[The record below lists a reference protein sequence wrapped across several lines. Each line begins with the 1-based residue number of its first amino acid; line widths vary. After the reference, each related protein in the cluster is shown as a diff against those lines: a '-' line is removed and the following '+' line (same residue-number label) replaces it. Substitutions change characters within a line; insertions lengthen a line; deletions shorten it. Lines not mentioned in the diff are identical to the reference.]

1 LFHLQYLLLI
11 SASQWAYHS
20 PGHDRKHQ
28 KIIGVVTNSIS
39 PFCEV
44 GRIPRNR
51 QFSAKF
57 SEILQ
62 FLHQRLHFINTL
74 KNISPHLSNYS
85 NVCV

>member
-1 LFHLQYLLLI
+1 VRIIRPEMTEKDL
-11 SASQWAYHS
+11 
-20 PGHDRKHQ
+20 

-57 SEILQ
+57 GEILQ
-62 FLHQRLHFINTL
+62 FLHQRLPFINTL
-74 KNISPHLSNYS
+74 KIFLRIFPTIQTSVYRQLLTD
-85 NVCV
+85 